1 MKKIFCII
9 VALVVTFGVSAQT
22 FQKNPAGKMNVNAG
36 KNIMKAPALTDAGD
50 ITWSYYTGSASNWE
64 GLGVNAKASFGVGIF
79 VPGDVFGGTSLKAI
93 RIPVLVSD
101 MTSVSVWAKGSMNGT
116 NVCSKSVSNGSFTA
130 RSFFEVAFDEPYT
143 IPSTGLYV
151 GYSFTSSESY
161 PIAIAGDDATG
172 GLLLEVNGEG
182 FDDYVGNGFGVSPL
196 QIVVGDMQLE
206 DYNASFTELQP
217 KTTLANAEFK
227 TYAQVSN
234 VSKNPVN
241 SIDYT
246 IDVDGK
252 KEQKH
257 INLSDPIPAGLA
269 QKGIVEIC
277 GTSPADV
284 KSYQVTISIDKV
296 NGQPNAQEGSTSA
309 TFQNVSKAVTR
320 RTVVE
325 EYTGTGC
332 GWCPRGWVG
341 MERMK
346 KNYPDTFIG
355 IAFHQYNSS
364 DPMYVANYYSINA
377 LGITGAPGCNMN
389 RRFPTDPYYGSN
401 NGIWYD
407 LEAFNAELP
416 IVDVKAKAQWN
427 EDSTAVDIEAIVEP
441 LTSGF
446 GFTVAYVLT
455 ADSLSGTTNAWKQ
468 SNYYYQ
474 YSPSQ
479 ISDDPELN
487 QFGRGGAKGQ
497 STVFLTFND
506 VMIGSSYGIGNKN
519 TAEIIEGSDNAQP
532 ETLYVGH
539 HQTDMPKKASL
550 LNAINKNLV
559 FANVLVISNATG
571 EILNAARVT
580 ITEKDTPDPVDPEL
594 SYSETAFEVE
604 EGSDFT
610 APTLNNPNNVP
621 VTYTSSDVAVAQ
633 VDENTGVVTIGTP
646 GTTTITASF
655 TGNDEYLPASASYT
669 LTVTEKQAP
678 FVTEI
683 NVERE
688 VGQGYDVTRF
698 EPDFTE
704 ALAYLGIENPT
715 DATLVGINADGSEE
729 AAPNGPIDGWCD
741 ADGNFVGWHQG
752 GDSRICVKFFP
763 SVPQYEICDM
773 NGADEVG
780 KTYTVK
786 YGLKANGKMA
796 IFVINVTFIEKQE
809 HIYKPEIVKTIEI
822 SHLEKAAT
830 AYCEE
835 EPAPTFDVAEVCGAL
850 GIANMSEAKAYIV
863 NLTDGNFVE
872 NTGSID
878 GWRNADG
885 DAAPWAQCANG
896 FCLKLN
902 NPASGEFDYTGAH
915 DDNFQVGDTYV
926 AQWGIVANEKAV
938 LLKVTITFVDDP
950 TGINGINADAKV
962 DTIYNMNGVRTKNMN
977 QKGVYIQNG
986 KKVLVK

>member
-1 MKKIFCII
+1 MKKFFMLFLSLLG
-9 VALVVTFGVSAQT
+9 VMPMMAQNSDETLVWAYYYGSSD
-22 FQKNPAGKMNVNAG
+22 G
-36 KNIMKAPALTDAGD
+36 
-50 ITWSYYTGSASNWE
+50 WSPLGTGSTGQIFSIAY
-64 GLGVNAKASFGVGIF
+64 F
-79 VPGDVFGGTSLKAI
+79 VPGDGSLSGASINAVK
-93 RIPVLVSD
+93 IPVVDSG
-101 MTSVSVWAKGSMNGT
+101 MKNVKVWVKNVLNGDDIASQEASGPYT
-116 NVCSKSVSNGSFTA
+116 VNDFKT
-130 RSFFEVAFDEPYT
+130 VAFSSPVS
-143 IPSTGLYV
+143 IPSTGCYV
-151 GYSFTSSESY
+151 GYTMTNTVAY
-161 PIAIAGDDATG
+161 CLPTAGDPQAKGLYLSMNG
-172 GLLLEVNGEG
+172 GAFE
-182 FDDYVGNGFGVSPL
+182 DYSAQFGASAH
-196 QIVVGDMQLE
+196 QIV
-206 DYNASFTELQP
+206 
-217 KTTLANAEFK
+217 
-227 TYAQVSN
+227 VSN
-234 VSKNPVN
+234 VSLPDHQISLERMSSKNTVVSSSN
-241 SIDYT
+241 TTTVFFDGYGKKQVQSFDYT
-246 IDVDGK
+246 IDVAGTK
-252 KEQKH
+252 TTKH
-257 INLSDPIPAGLA
+257 QVLPSPVPPGF
-269 QKGIVEIC
+269 GMSGSFEVEYQ
-277 GTSPADV
+277 SPAEV
-284 KSYQVTISIDKV
+284 GTYRVEVTLNKV
-296 NGQPNAQEGSTSA
+296 NGVAVSEATHVSA
-309 TFQNVSKAVTR
+309 TMQNLSKAVAR

-341 MERMK
+341 MEKLKRD
-346 KNYPDTFIG
+346 YPETFIG
-355 IAFHQYNSS
+355 IAFHKYNTS
-364 DPMYVANYYSINA
+364 DPMYVANYYSTQA
-377 LGITGAPGCNMN
+377 LGISGAPGCNMN
-389 RRFPTDPYYGSN
+389 RRMEMDPYYGTY
-401 NGIWYD
+401 NGIWND
-407 LEAFNAELP
+407 FEAFNAELP
-416 IVDVKAKAQWN
+416 AVDVSLTATWN
-427 EDSTAVDIEAIVEP
+427 SDKTAVDIKTSVEP
-441 LTSGF
+441 LTKDL

-455 ADSLSGTTNAWKQ
+455 ADNLSGTTSAWKQ
-468 SNYYYQ
+468 ANYYASNYTK
-474 YSPSQ
+474 SQ
-479 ISDDPELN
+479 FPDDPELAE
-487 QFGRGGAKGQ
+487 FARGGSKGQ
-497 STVFLTFND
+497 SSVALTFND
-506 VMIGSSYGIGNKN
+506 VMIGSSYNNSG
-519 TAEIIEGSDNAQP
+519 
-532 ETLYVGH
+532 
-539 HQTDMPKKASL
+539 
-550 LNAINKNLV
+550 KNLATAIPGADQAQLGTVYQGNYSVAMPTKATLKEAIQLNKV

-571 EILNAARVT
+571 EILNAARIA

-594 SYSETAFEVE
+594 SFSETAFEVE

-610 APTLNNPNNVP
+610 APTLNNPNNVT
-621 VTYTSSDVAVAQ
+621 VTYTSSDAAVAQ
-633 VDENTGVVTIGTP
+633 VDENTGAVTIGAP

-655 TGNDEYLPASASYT
+655 AGNDEYLPASASYT
-669 LTVTEKQAP
+669 ITVIEKQAP

-683 NVERE
+683 NVDRE

-729 AAPNGPIDGWCD
+729 AAPNGDIDGWCD
-741 ADGNFVGWHQG
+741 ADGNFIGWG
-752 GDSRICVKFFP
+752 KEETRICVKFFP
-763 SVPQYEICDM
+763 AVPQYEICDM

-835 EPAPTFDVAEVCGAL
+835 EPAPTFDVAEVCAAL

-950 TGINGINADAKV
+950 TGINGINADAKA
-962 DTIYNMNGVRTKNMN
+962 DTIYNINGVRTKNMN